1 MNPKSYMTSYTNT
14 NSRVDNRLKG
24 KTKIIKHLET
34 YVKNCVILGWTRI
47 SQRTQKPGAIKEKN

>member
-34 YVKNCVILGWTRI
+34 YVKNCVILG
-47 SQRTQKPGAIKEKN
+47 